1 MKRVGGQW
9 ALSPTDL
16 TKHVACAH
24 ITTLDVAVARSML
37 QAPRT
42 MDELDLIVATG
53 SAHEGRYLE
62 WLRAAGRTI
71 VDIPRMTDVFA
82 GRAAAEQ
89 LTLEAMRAGAEVI
102 YQATLVDG
110 VWGGRADF
118 LLRVETPSN
127 LGSWSYEVADTG
139 LARQLRVPALMQM
152 ALYAERLGQL
162 QGAEPRQL
170 HVITGDGENQP
181 WRLLDVAAYA
191 SRIRSRLSG
200 FLDDGPETEPVPVT
214 HCQQCRWQAHCMAG
228 WQRDDDLS
236 LVAFM
241 SRDHRE
247 ALRAQGISTLGALAN
262 SDPAELPR
270 SIGQSSRT
278 RLVQQA
284 AEQQR
289 ERSTGQPSYLLL
301 PPAHRTGL
309 LRLPQPNPGDL
320 YLDFEGDPYADGGAG
335 REYLAGLGDR
345 SGAFTALWAHSAHEE
360 RQLTVDLL
368 DLLTAR
374 WREHPAMHVYHY
386 APYETAALKRLTA
399 KHGVREFE
407 LDQLLRA
414 EVFVDLYA
422 VVRQG
427 LRISKPSYSIKK
439 LEAFYWASERSEK
452 VDTERSEK
460 VDTARG
466 GKVGRERSG
475 EGGRERG
482 GEVDTARSRNGGV
495 ADAIGSVVA
504 YERWLV
510 HRDATTLAQ
519 IEDYNHDDVRSTHD
533 LHHWLEGRRNEL
545 FAMHGQLPRPE
556 QLDVEPDQRKSD
568 IEVAEADLAQRL
580 QAAGHQLLGDLV
592 QWHRREARPAWWEF
606 FRLDDLQ
613 DDEFVDDASALGPLS
628 APIQIGSH
636 KRSLLW
642 RYTFE
647 PQDTRVRAQKPV
659 FDVMDHESAG
669 TVVELDA
676 VGGFVIVKRGA
687 KEPPKSSRAFG
698 PPGPIGDEPL
708 RESIASAG
716 EALLEGRSTLAHAL
730 LARQV
735 PGTLREPD
743 ESAADAV
750 VRIGRGLAGNVL
762 AVQGPPGSGKTTVG
776 ARLIRALLDDGK
788 TVGVTATSHSVIGH
802 LLSAVGRPALHKCD
816 ADQHNGSSL
825 ITRAASNTAVLDAVV
840 SGRVK
845 LVGGTAWLWARSEM
859 ASAVDVLVVDEAGQ
873 FSLANA
879 VAVAGGARSMVLL
892 GDPQQLTQPSQA
904 VHPDGAGASALEHLL
919 DGHDTVPAD
928 RGVFLDTSWR
938 MHPAITS
945 FISELAYDERL
956 SSAPGRERQE
966 VLAGGRVWGSGIR
979 VLEVAHVGKAAKS
992 PEEARAIHDLWHSLQ
1007 GVGHV
1012 DADGSSRPIGPQ
1024 DIVIVAPYNNQV
1036 AEIRRLLPAARVGT
1050 VDKFQGQEASVVVY
1064 SMTSSTAE
1072 DAPRGIDF
1080 LYDTHR
1086 LNVAVSRARA
1096 LAVVVLNPGLLDA
1109 AVRTPEQLRRVN
1121 ALCRLVEVA
1130 RKQDAPTR
1138 RR

>member
-9 ALSPTDL
+9 ILSPTDL

-37 QAPRT
+37 PAPRT
-42 MDELDLIVATG
+42 LDDELDLISAMG
-53 SAHEGRYLE
+53 SAHEERYLE
-62 WLRAAGRTI
+62 WLRAQGRTI
-71 VDIPRMTDVFA
+71 VDIPRMTNVFA

-102 YQATLVDG
+102 YQATLIDG

-118 LLRVETPSN
+118 LLRVDRPSN
-127 LGSWSYEVADTG
+127 LGSWSYEVADTT
-139 LARQLRVPALMQM
+139 LARQLKVPALLQM
-152 ALYAERLGQL
+152 AVYAGRLGQL
-162 QGAEPRQL
+162 QGVEPRRL
-170 HVITGDGENQP
+170 LVITGDGEQQA

-191 SRIRSRLSG
+191 SRIRSRLG
-200 FLDDGPETEPVPVT
+200 RFLNDDPQTEAVPVE
-214 HCQQCRWQAHCMAG
+214 HCQQCRWQAHCAAG

-247 ALRAQGISTLGALAN
+247 ALRVQGISTLDALAHA
-262 SDPAELPR
+262 DPAGLPEG
-270 SIGQSSRT
+270 IGLASRT

-284 AEQQR
+284 AEQLR
-289 ERSTGQPSYLLL
+289 ERNTGQPSYLLL
-301 PPAHRTGL
+301 PPANRTGL

-320 YLDFEGDPYADGGAG
+320 YLDFEGDPYADGGVG
-335 REYLAGLGDR
+335 RDYLAGLGDR
-345 SGAFTALWAHSAHEE
+345 SGGFTALWAHSLQEE
-360 RQLTVDLL
+360 RQLTGDLL

-374 WREHPAMHVYHY
+374 WRDHPAMHVYHY

-399 KHGVREFE
+399 KHGVGEFE

-427 LRISKPSYSIKK
+427 LRISRPSSSIKQ
-439 LEAFYWASERSEK
+439 LEAFYWGAQ
-452 VDTERSEK
+452 
-460 VDTARG
+460 RG
-466 GKVGRERSG
+466 GDG
-475 EGGRERG
+475 
-482 GEVDTARSRNGGV
+482 AV
-495 ADAIGSVVA
+495 ADAMGSVIA

-510 HRDATTLAQ
+510 QRDDTTLAG
-519 IEDYNHDDVRSTHD
+519 IEAYNRDDVRSTHD
-533 LHHWLEGRRNEL
+533 LHHWLEDRRTEL
-545 FAMHGQLPRPE
+545 SVTTGQLPRPD
-556 QLDVEPDQRKSD
+556 QLDVEPDQPKSD
-568 IEVAEADLAQRL
+568 IEIAEADLAERL
-580 QAAGHQLLGDLV
+580 QAAGHQLLGNLV
-592 QWHRREARPAWWEF
+592 QWHRREARPGWWEF

-628 APIQIGSH
+628 PPIQVGSH
-636 KRSLLW
+636 KKSLLW
-642 RYTFE
+642 RYTFD

-676 VGGFVIVKRGA
+676 IDGFIVVKRGA

-698 PPGPIGDEPL
+698 PPGPIGDEAL
-708 RESIASAG
+708 RQSIAAAG
-716 EALLEGRSTLAHAL
+716 EALLAGRPTLAHAL
-730 LARQV
+730 LAREV
-735 PGTLREPD
+735 PNTLRGPD

-788 TVGVTATSHSVIGH
+788 TVGVTATSHAVIGH
-802 LLSAVGRPALHKCD
+802 LLAAVDRPALQKCD
-816 ADQHNGSSL
+816 TEQHNGSGL
-825 ITRAASNTAVLDAVV
+825 ISRAASNTAVLDAIGA
-840 SGRVK
+840 GRAK

-859 ASAVDVLVVDEAGQ
+859 AAAVDVLVVDEAGQ

-879 VAVAGGARSMVLL
+879 VAVAGGARSLVLL
-892 GDPQQLTQPSQA
+892 GDPQQLAQPSQA
-904 VHPDGAGASALEHLL
+904 AHPGGAGASALEHLL

-945 FISELAYDERL
+945 FISELAYDQRL
-956 SSAPGRERQE
+956 TSGPGRERQE
-966 VLAGGRVWGSGIR
+966 VLAGGRFSGSGIR
-979 VLEVAHVGKAAKS
+979 VLEVPHVGKAAKS
-992 PEEARAIHDLWHSLQ
+992 PEEAQAISGLWHSLQ
-1007 GVGHV
+1007 GVDHV
-1012 DADGSSRPIGPQ
+1012 DADGSTRSIGPQ
-1024 DIVIVAPYNNQV
+1024 DILIVAPYNNQV
-1036 AEIRRLLPAARVGT
+1036 AEIRRLLPAARIGT
-1050 VDKFQGQEASVVVY
+1050 VDKFQGQEAVVVVY

-1072 DAPRGIDF
+1072 DAPRGIEF

-1109 AVRTPEQLRRVN
+1109 AVHTPEQLRRVN

-1130 RKQDAPTR
+1130 HQQSAPTR
-1138 RR
+1138 